1 MLLLYRL
8 FDRDV
13 DPHDGMQHADFLVLL
28 LVLRGPCSVPQMQ
41 HCFRS
46 EALLSILPIRGLS
59 CKLAHA
65 KCGLVWTNFPGAQW
79 GFAAFSFL
87 PGWVSR
93 DQEYMCFWQK
103 ILACFFDSSMLHLC
117 IFGARRNLGS
127 RSPDTEYLTSID
139 SLPSWS
145 RTVVLQQASPA
156 PSSTGGLSSSPA
168 PAWSDQEVVA

>member
-28 LVLRGPCSVPQMQ
+28 LVLRWPCSVPQMQ

-46 EALLSILPIRGLS
+46 EALLSILPIRGLP
-59 CKLAHA
+59 CKLAHGT
-65 KCGLVWTNFPGAQW
+65 CGLAWTNFPGAQW
-79 GFAAFSFL
+79 GFAAFSVL

-93 DQEYMCFWQK
+93 DQEYMCFWPESGVF
-103 ILACFFDSSMLHLC
+103 LRFFNAAFMH
-117 IFGARRNLGS
+117 FGARRNLGS
-127 RSPDTEYLTSID
+127 RTPDTEYLTSID

-145 RTVVLQQASPA
+145 RTVVMQQASPA